1 MVFSSIIFLYFFLP
15 CMLIIYYISPNK
27 TKNIVLLI
35 SGLFFYAWGE
45 PVYVFLML
53 LTTLV
58 DYTAG
63 GIIDRF
69 DSSKKI
75 RTLALISSLI
85 INLGI
90 LFTFKYSSFFAG
102 IFGIE
107 LKKLPLPVGISFYTF
122 QSISYTIDMYMRKI
136 KVQKNFINYAAYVT
150 LFPQIVAGPI
160 VRYEDVQNE
169 INSRKVNIYLLGE
182 GAGIFIK
189 GLAKKVLL
197 ANNIGLLWTE
207 IKGMDYSEISVL
219 TAWLGILA
227 FTFQIYYDFSG
238 YSDMAVGLGK
248 MLGFNFPEN
257 FRHPYISRSISEF
270 WRRWHITLG
279 SWFRSYVYIPLGGNR
294 KGKYKT
300 LRNLLIVWGLTGL
313 WHGASWNFILWGL
326 YFGTILVIEKRFF
339 LKFFE
344 KHKIIGNMVTNIL
357 VVIGFVFFYNEKN
370 ILDIF
375 IKMFTGRGISFTNVS
390 TNYYLLNYLVL
401 LIISFIAC
409 TPLLKNIINK
419 CKKNKN
425 LNIVISIVEP
435 IVLIGLLV
443 LSTAFIVDASSNS
456 FLYFRF

>member
-1 MVFSSIIFLYFFLP
+1 MIFSSIYFIYYFLIIFLILYFITPKKF
-15 CMLIIYYISPNK
+15 
-27 TKNIVLLI
+27 KNYTLLLGSLFFYFYGDSKYIVLL
-35 SGLFFYAWGE
+35 
-45 PVYVFLML
+45 
-53 LTTLV
+53 
-58 DYTAG
+58 
-63 GIIDRF
+63 
-69 DSSKKI
+69 
-75 RTLALISSLI
+75 LISSLVNYVLGRLI
-85 INLGI
+85 SKKNKKLFLIIGLIFNFGLLFYFKYFNFFLSNINSLFKTNINLFSI
-90 LFTFKYSSFFAG
+90 V
-102 IFGIE
+102 
-107 LKKLPLPVGISFYTF
+107 LPLGISFYTF
-122 QSISYTIDMYMRKI
+122 KNASYLIDVYKNR
-136 KVQKNFINYAAYVT
+136 VNPEKNFINYFTYIAM
-150 LFPQIVAGPI
+150 FPSLIQGPI
-160 VRYEDVQNE
+160 VRYKDIDLKDKKISFDNFAMGVERF
-169 INSRKVNIYLLGE
+169 IIGLSKKVIL
-182 GAGIFIK
+182 ADT
-189 GLAKKVLL
+189 LAKLVTSLT
-197 ANNIGLLWTE
+197 NMEVQTVVSLWVKATSD
-207 IKGMDYSEISVL
+207 IVKLYL
-219 TAWLGILA
+219 
-227 FTFQIYYDFSG
+227 DFSG
-238 YSDMAVGLGK
+238 YTDMAIGLGLMIGIK
-248 MLGFNFPEN
+248 IMEN
-257 FRHPYISRSISEF
+257 FDYPLSTYSVTSF
-270 WRRWHITLG
+270 WRKWHISLS
-279 SWFRSYVYIPLGGNR
+279 SWFKDYIYIPLGGNR
-294 KGKYKT
+294 KGKFRKYF
-300 LRNLLIVWGLTGL
+300 NIFVVWFLTGL

>member
-1 MVFSSIIFLYFFLP
+1 MIFSSIYFIYYFLIIFLILYFITP
-15 CMLIIYYISPNK
+15 KKY
-27 TKNIVLLI
+27 KNYTLLLGSLFFYFYGDSKYIVLL
-35 SGLFFYAWGE
+35 
-45 PVYVFLML
+45 
-53 LTTLV
+53 
-58 DYTAG
+58 
-63 GIIDRF
+63 
-69 DSSKKI
+69 
-75 RTLALISSLI
+75 LISSLVNYI
-85 INLGI
+85 LGRLISKKNKKLFLIIGLIFNFGLLFYFKYFNFFLSNINSLFKTNINLFSI
-90 LFTFKYSSFFAG
+90 V
-102 IFGIE
+102 
-107 LKKLPLPVGISFYTF
+107 LPLGISFYTF
-122 QSISYTIDMYMRKI
+122 KNASYLIDVYKN
-136 KVQKNFINYAAYVT
+136 KVNPEKNFINYFTYIAM
-150 LFPQIVAGPI
+150 FPSLIQGPI
-160 VRYEDVQNE
+160 VRYKDIDLKDKKISFDNFAMGVERF
-169 INSRKVNIYLLGE
+169 IIGLSKKVIL
-182 GAGIFIK
+182 ADT
-189 GLAKKVLL
+189 LAKLVTSLT
-197 ANNIGLLWTE
+197 NMEVQTVVSLWVKATSD
-207 IKGMDYSEISVL
+207 IVKLYL
-219 TAWLGILA
+219 
-227 FTFQIYYDFSG
+227 DFSG
-238 YSDMAVGLGK
+238 YTDIAIGLGLMIGIK
-248 MLGFNFPEN
+248 IMEN
-257 FRHPYISRSISEF
+257 FDYPLSTYSVTSF
-270 WRRWHITLG
+270 WRKWHISLS
-279 SWFRSYVYIPLGGNR
+279 SWFKDYIYIPLGGNR
-294 KGKYKT
+294 KGKFRKYF
-300 LRNLLIVWGLTGL
+300 NIFVVWFLTGL

>member
-1 MVFSSIIFLYFFLP
+1 MIFSSIYFIYYFLIIFLILYFITP
-15 CMLIIYYISPNK
+15 KKY
-27 TKNIVLLI
+27 KNYTLLLGSLFFYFYGDSKYIVLL
-35 SGLFFYAWGE
+35 
-45 PVYVFLML
+45 
-53 LTTLV
+53 
-58 DYTAG
+58 
-63 GIIDRF
+63 
-69 DSSKKI
+69 
-75 RTLALISSLI
+75 LISSLVNYVLGRLI
-85 INLGI
+85 SKKNKKLFLIIGLIFNFGLLFYFKYFNFFLSNINSLFKTNINLFSI
-90 LFTFKYSSFFAG
+90 V
-102 IFGIE
+102 
-107 LKKLPLPVGISFYTF
+107 LPLGISFYTF
-122 QSISYTIDMYMRKI
+122 KNASYLIDVYKNR
-136 KVQKNFINYAAYVT
+136 VNSEKNFINYFTYIAM
-150 LFPQIVAGPI
+150 FPSLIQGPI
-160 VRYEDVQNE
+160 VRYKDIDLKDKKISFDNFAMGVKRFV
-169 INSRKVNIYLLGE
+169 IGLSKKVIL
-182 GAGIFIK
+182 ADT
-189 GLAKKVLL
+189 LAKLVTSLT
-197 ANNIGLLWTE
+197 NMEVQTVVSLWVKATSD
-207 IKGMDYSEISVL
+207 IVKLYL
-219 TAWLGILA
+219 
-227 FTFQIYYDFSG
+227 DFSG
-238 YSDMAVGLGK
+238 YTDMAIGLGLMIGIK
-248 MLGFNFPEN
+248 IMEN
-257 FRHPYISRSISEF
+257 FDYPLSTYSVTSF
-270 WRRWHITLG
+270 WRKWHISLS
-279 SWFRSYVYIPLGGNR
+279 SWFKDYIYIPLGGNR
-294 KGKYKT
+294 KGKFRKYF
-300 LRNLLIVWGLTGL
+300 NIFVVWFLTGL

>member
-1 MVFSSIIFLYFFLP
+1 MIFSSIYFIYYFLIIFLILYFITPKKF
-15 CMLIIYYISPNK
+15 
-27 TKNIVLLI
+27 KNYTLLLGSLFFYFYGDSKYIVLL
-35 SGLFFYAWGE
+35 
-45 PVYVFLML
+45 
-53 LTTLV
+53 
-58 DYTAG
+58 
-63 GIIDRF
+63 
-69 DSSKKI
+69 
-75 RTLALISSLI
+75 LISSLVNYTLGRLI
-85 INLGI
+85 SKKNKKLFLIIGLIFNFGLLFYFKYFNFFLSNINSLFKTNINLFSI
-90 LFTFKYSSFFAG
+90 V
-102 IFGIE
+102 
-107 LKKLPLPVGISFYTF
+107 LPLGISFYTF
-122 QSISYTIDMYMRKI
+122 KNASYLIDVYKN
-136 KVQKNFINYAAYVT
+136 KVNPEKNFINYFTYIAM
-150 LFPQIVAGPI
+150 FPSLIQGPI
-160 VRYEDVQNE
+160 VRYKDIDLKDKKISFDNFAMGVERF
-169 INSRKVNIYLLGE
+169 IIGLSKKVIL
-182 GAGIFIK
+182 ADT
-189 GLAKKVLL
+189 LAKLVTSLT
-197 ANNIGLLWTE
+197 NMEVQTVVSLWVKATSD
-207 IKGMDYSEISVL
+207 IVKLYL
-219 TAWLGILA
+219 
-227 FTFQIYYDFSG
+227 DFSG
-238 YSDMAVGLGK
+238 YTDMAIGLGLMIGIK
-248 MLGFNFPEN
+248 IMEN
-257 FRHPYISRSISEF
+257 FDYPLSTYSVTSF
-270 WRRWHITLG
+270 WRKWHISLS
-279 SWFRSYVYIPLGGNR
+279 SWFKDYIYIPLGGNR
-294 KGKYKT
+294 KGKFRKYF
-300 LRNLLIVWGLTGL
+300 NIFVVWFLTGL

>member
-1 MVFSSIIFLYFFLP
+1 MIFSSIYFIYYFLIIFLILYFITP
-15 CMLIIYYISPNK
+15 KKY
-27 TKNIVLLI
+27 KNYTLLLGSLFFYFYGDSKYIVLL
-35 SGLFFYAWGE
+35 
-45 PVYVFLML
+45 
-53 LTTLV
+53 
-58 DYTAG
+58 
-63 GIIDRF
+63 
-69 DSSKKI
+69 
-75 RTLALISSLI
+75 LISSLVNYI
-85 INLGI
+85 LGRLISKKNKKLFLIIGLIFNFGLLFYFKYFNFFLSNINSLFKTNINLFSI
-90 LFTFKYSSFFAG
+90 V
-102 IFGIE
+102 
-107 LKKLPLPVGISFYTF
+107 LPLGISFYTF
-122 QSISYTIDMYMRKI
+122 KNASYLIDVYKNR
-136 KVQKNFINYAAYVT
+136 VNSEKNFINYFTYIAM
-150 LFPQIVAGPI
+150 FPSLIQGPI
-160 VRYEDVQNE
+160 VRYKDIDLKDKKISYDNFAMGVERF
-169 INSRKVNIYLLGE
+169 IIGLSKKVIL
-182 GAGIFIK
+182 ADT
-189 GLAKKVLL
+189 LAKLVTSLT
-197 ANNIGLLWTE
+197 NMEVQTVVSLWVKATSD
-207 IKGMDYSEISVL
+207 IVKLYL
-219 TAWLGILA
+219 
-227 FTFQIYYDFSG
+227 DFSG
-238 YSDMAVGLGK
+238 YTDMAIGLGLMIGIK
-248 MLGFNFPEN
+248 IMEN
-257 FRHPYISRSISEF
+257 FDYPLSTYSVTSF
-270 WRRWHITLG
+270 WRKWHISLS
-279 SWFRSYVYIPLGGNR
+279 SWFKDYIYIPLGGNR
-294 KGKYKT
+294 KGKFRKYF
-300 LRNLLIVWGLTGL
+300 NIFVVWFLTGL

>member
-1 MVFSSIIFLYFFLP
+1 MIFSSIYFIYYFLIIFLILYFITPKKF
-15 CMLIIYYISPNK
+15 
-27 TKNIVLLI
+27 KNYTLLLGSLFFYFYGDSKYIVLL
-35 SGLFFYAWGE
+35 
-45 PVYVFLML
+45 
-53 LTTLV
+53 
-58 DYTAG
+58 
-63 GIIDRF
+63 
-69 DSSKKI
+69 
-75 RTLALISSLI
+75 LISSLVNYI
-85 INLGI
+85 LGRLISKKNKKLFLIIGLIFNFGLLFYFKYFNFFLSNINSLFKTNINLFSI
-90 LFTFKYSSFFAG
+90 V
-102 IFGIE
+102 
-107 LKKLPLPVGISFYTF
+107 LPLGISFYTF
-122 QSISYTIDMYMRKI
+122 KNASYLIDVYKNR
-136 KVQKNFINYAAYVT
+136 VNSEKNFINYFTYIAM
-150 LFPQIVAGPI
+150 FPSLIQGPI
-160 VRYEDVQNE
+160 VRYKDIDLKDKKISFDNFAMGVERFV
-169 INSRKVNIYLLGE
+169 IGLSKKVIL
-182 GAGIFIK
+182 ADT
-189 GLAKKVLL
+189 LAKLVTSLT
-197 ANNIGLLWTE
+197 NMEVQTVVSLWVKATSD
-207 IKGMDYSEISVL
+207 IVKLYL
-219 TAWLGILA
+219 
-227 FTFQIYYDFSG
+227 DFSG
-238 YSDMAVGLGK
+238 YTDMAIGLGLMIGIK
-248 MLGFNFPEN
+248 IMEN
-257 FRHPYISRSISEF
+257 FDYPLSTYSITSF
-270 WRRWHITLG
+270 WRKWHISLS
-279 SWFRSYVYIPLGGNR
+279 SWFKDYIYIPLGGNR
-294 KGKYKT
+294 KGKFRKYF
-300 LRNLLIVWGLTGL
+300 NIFVVWFLTGL